1 MTLQQQYLPEESG
14 TGANP
19 GNNGEAINDN
29 SKVVD
34 LRSAAAGNQRQLI
47 RSEAEQD
54 KYREKEREL
63 EVHCLELSNGLQAKS
78 EEDDRLRRTE
88 KTAGYIAFPSPF
100 VMGLGAAVHSP
111 VIAILGALMLL
122 GALALKLYA
131 KGRID
136 RIGKILSSMQAEYR
150 QSSAELNSI
159 RIQTEK
165 LVRELRRLKEGC
177 AGTK

>member
-1 MTLQQQYLPEESG
+1 MTLQQQYLAKESV

-19 GNNGEAINDN
+19 DNGGEAVNDN
-29 SKVVD
+29 SKIVD
-34 LRSAAAGNQRQLI
+34 IRSAAAGNQRQLI

-54 KYREKEREL
+54 KYRQKEREL

-78 EEDDRLRRTE
+78 EEDGHLRRTE
-88 KTAGYIAFPSPF
+88 KTAGYIALPSPF

-131 KGRID
+131 KARID
-136 RIGKILSSMQAEYR
+136 RIEKVLASMQAEYR
-150 QSSAELNSI
+150 QSSEELNSI
-159 RIQTEK
+159 RIQSEK
-165 LVRELRRLKEGC
+165 LMRELRRLKEGC
-177 AGTK
+177 GGTR